1 MVFNTSPK
9 YDERTAPKS
18 DIKSIEFRNLGN
30 QEYSSKYF
38 DTFKTL
44 RYYNMS
50 IAYAESKE
58 QAALGY
64 ANRSAAY
71 FENQNYE
78 ECLQNIQLARNNNY
92 QADKMSKLDEREA
105 KCRKLLADQV
115 VDPKKN
121 LWKVFELSYPA
132 NKRIPFIADC
142 VELKQKSVGRG
153 LFATRD
159 LKPGDVISNEESVVY
174 FLRAES
180 YYERCFNCYKAN
192 ALNLIPCDNSA
203 SIMFCSEKCKK
214 DVYRKTI
221 DMDLIMCDD
230 IKLLS
235 ELVAVFGNV
244 EKFTKHAVN
253 IGGLKTIFDYDLS
266 NAEDL
271 DYKKNLMT
279 CLLSS
284 AMKFDKSPHHYC
296 SIPSN
301 IKHYVPLKL
310 ADHLIDIF
318 NTNSRIEPFLANIH
332 QAQRDIR
339 YTRISPYD
347 PSIPLFAALIN
358 RGRSGNVF
366 SVLPGNKVV
375 VIVMKPIK
383 EGREILFSDNDHFEM
398 HGYGPTFDYENLGI
412 MDFEWNSLDDF
423 SEARKYLGKE
433 WKYLKSGCKG
443 PSIDCY
449 PTEAINVMREI
460 ATCCTFDRTEN
471 LCC

>member
-1 MVFNTSPK
+1 MVFDTSPK
-9 YDERTAPKS
+9 NDVRTAPKS
-18 DIKSIEFRNLGN
+18 DIKAIEFRNLGN
-30 QEYSSKYF
+30 QEYSKKYF
-38 DTFKTL
+38 DSFKTL

-58 QAALGY
+58 EAALGY

-71 FENQNYE
+71 FENQTYE
-78 ECLQNIQLARNNNY
+78 ECLQNIQWARDHNY
-92 QADKMSKLDEREA
+92 PADKMSKLDEREA
-105 KCRKLLADQV
+105 KCKKLLADQV
-115 VDPKKN
+115 IDPKKN
-121 LWKVFELSYPA
+121 PWKVFELSYPA

-142 VELKQKSVGRG
+142 VELKLKSIGRG

-180 YYERCFNCYKAN
+180 YYERCFNCYKTN
-192 ALNLIPCDNSA
+192 ALNLIPCDKSA
-203 SIMFCSEKCKK
+203 SIMFCSQECKK
-214 DVYRKTI
+214 DTYRKSL
-221 DMDLIMCDD
+221 DMKLIMCDD

-266 NAEDL
+266 NPEDP

-284 AMKFDKSPHHYC
+284 AKKFNKLPHHYC
-296 SIPSN
+296 SIDSN
-301 IKHYVPLKL
+301 IKEYMPLLL

-318 NTNSRIEPFLANIH
+318 NTNSEMEPFLSNMH
-332 QAQRDIR
+332 QAERDIE
-339 YTRISPYD
+339 YSSTNPSD
-347 PSIPLFAALIN
+347 PSIPLFAGLIN
-358 RGRSGNVF
+358 RGRAGNVF
-366 SVLPGNKVV
+366 SVLPGNKIVI
-375 VIVMKPIK
+375 IVMKPIK
-383 EGREILFSDNDHFEM
+383 KGREILFSNNNHFELL
-398 HGYGPTFDYENLGI
+398 GYGNTFDYENLGI
-412 MDFEWNSLDDF
+412 MNFEWEELDDY

-433 WKYLKSGCKG
+433 WKYIKSGCKV

-449 PTEAINVMREI
+449 PTEAIGVMREM
-460 ATCCTFDRTEN
+460 ATYCTFDLIN
-471 LCC
+471 